1 MTEAK
6 VQEEWLQ
13 DYATRIANHIAQ
25 YRKYLKISG
34 EELSRLTEEVGY
46 KIPRSSIA
54 NIENHKK
61 KTITSHELSIISAAL
76 GVPPEGLIWNIF
88 KPAETFSYSPTSH
101 ALPGYLVLNE
111 ASKNEV
117 LPIQAGKLTELLE
130 EINQLN
136 LYYSNGASHLYDSRV
151 PLANAARRAQALGLD
166 DLAYEINEKG
176 REAEI
181 WGFPTEMAVDP
192 LKTVLRLKGVQ
203 TWELKDHIFYTD
215 IVPVSL
221 ERLAKSH
228 LKQATETPG
237 LRIETVNELITAL
250 GGSPQGIAEKTLV
263 MPGMIPQTAAHELTE
278 EEKTMWSFTNTKR

>member
-88 KPAETFSYSPTSH
+88 KPAETFSYTPTSNK
-101 ALPGYLVLNE
+101 LPGYMVFSE
-111 ASKNEV
+111 VIKNEL
-117 LPIQAGKLTELLE
+117 LPTKKTRLAEILNKLSFVNMVYTQALEKQYAARTYYRTAAANAERFGHSKLAQTINSSADFKEVTSAAQFESLAERLSDLRNFGVEIWEPNQHMFWTNGADADLHIMFSSYLLESNTQENVRGTAAADLMRQFGIQPVHKLELISADQIPNTPSYEITELDKVR
-130 EINQLN
+130 
-136 LYYSNGASHLYDSRV
+136 Y
-151 PLANAARRAQALGLD
+151 
-166 DLAYEINEKG
+166 
-176 REAEI
+176 
-181 WGFPTEMAVDP
+181 FPNYHGE
-192 LKTVLRLKGVQ
+192 
-203 TWELKDHIFYTD
+203 
-215 IVPVSL
+215 
-221 ERLAKSH
+221 
-228 LKQATETPG
+228 
-237 LRIETVNELITAL
+237 
-250 GGSPQGIAEKTLV
+250 
-263 MPGMIPQTAAHELTE
+263 
-278 EEKTMWSFTNTKR
+278 